1 MNKVKNQLKQLDE
14 AQLKTEIEK
23 LRRELFTFKLAAISS
38 PPKDYM
44 QFRRMKKNVACALTY
59 LQQKKQLQAK

>member
-14 AQLKTEIEK
+14 TQLKTEIEK
-23 LRRELFTFKLAAISS
+23 LRREMFTFKLAAISS

-59 LQQKKQLQAK
+59 LRQKQLQAK

>member
-14 AQLKTEIEK
+14 TQLKAETDK
-23 LRRELFTFKLAAISS
+23 LRRELFTLKLAVISS

-44 QFRRMKKNVACALTY
+44 QFHRIKKNIARALTY
-59 LQQKKQLQAK
+59 LRQKQLQAK

>member
-1 MNKVKNQLKQLDE
+1 MDKVKSQLKQFDDT
-14 AQLKTEIEK
+14 QLKAEIEK

-44 QFRRMKKNVACALTY
+44 QFRRTKKNVARALTY
-59 LQQKKQLQAK
+59 LRQKQLQAK